1 MSTVRSSYQRTF
13 KALLVQAL
21 NSIKQEQLMKESH
34 MIMDSTSEAE
44 ITNANKH
51 SVTDF
56 HKIQ

>member
-1 MSTVRSSYQRTF
+1 MSTVRSSYQRAF

-34 MIMDSTSEAE
+34 MIMDSIPEAG
-44 ITNANKH
+44 ITNADKH

-56 HKIQ
+56 HEIQ